1 MPQDLRSFVA
11 DYERHSPAD
20 VVRVTEP
27 VDRVAEL
34 QAITEELD
42 RRNAHPILVFED
54 VRDSALPIVTNV
66 LASRAALAYALGTT
80 RDDVREV
87 YARKLNEL
95 IPATVRERP
104 AGSAATFVGGDA
116 DLARLPI
123 PTYFPNDAA
132 PYITS
137 GLTVAHDPDS
147 DGMTMGF
154 HRYQLKGPRKLG
166 VSLHSKRRMFEFHRR
181 AEEAGKNLP
190 AALCIGLHPAFALG
204 ALSYPQSGASKLD
217 VVGGL
222 LGEPVELVRCAT
234 IDVNV
239 PATADIVVEGHILAD
254 VREPEGPF
262 GEFTG
267 YFSERSTQNVFVVDA
282 ITLRSG
288 AWYQSIA
295 GGRAADHVSS
305 LGLAREGAIANNLR
319 RTIPNVVDVSVPN
332 SGCSSFLAFVSIRQ
346 TRAGEA
352 KHAIAAT
359 LGTDHYLKGVIV
371 VDEDVDVQ
379 SEKDVFWAI
388 ATRCRFDRDLV
399 TISDS
404 LGTVL
409 DPVATDAGLTSKFG
423 LDATRPYG
431 EKFAQSLV
439 IEPAAAQRARE
450 IVGRLFD
457 GRNGCDAPNSDT
469 PQPEDLVRTE
479 ET

>member
-1 MPQDLRSFVA
+1 MPQDLRSFIA
-11 DYERHSPAD
+11 DYERHSPAA

-27 VDRVAEL
+27 VDRVGEL
-34 QAITEELD
+34 QAITEELE
-42 RRNAHPILVFED
+42 RRNAHPILVFEN
-54 VRDSALPIVTNV
+54 VRDSVLPIVTNV

-80 RDDVREV
+80 RSDLREV
-87 YARKLNEL
+87 YTRKLNEL

-104 AGSAATFVGGDA
+104 VDGGATFVGDDA

-137 GLTVAHDPDS
+137 GLTVAHDPDG

-181 AEEAGKNLP
+181 AEEAGQNLP
-190 AALCIGLHPAFALG
+190 VALCIGLHPAFALG
-204 ALSYPQSGASKLD
+204 ALSYPQSGVSKLD

-239 PATADIVVEGHILAD
+239 PATADIVVEGEILAGA
-254 VREPEGPF
+254 REPEGPF

-267 YFSERSTQNVFVVDA
+267 YFSERSTQNVFVVHA
-282 ITLRSG
+282 ITIRPG

-305 LGLAREGAIANNLR
+305 LGLAREGAIANSLR
-319 RTIPNVVDVSVPN
+319 RTIPNVVDVAVPN

-359 LGTDHYLKGVIV
+359 LGTDHYLKGVVV

-399 TISDS
+399 TIADS
-404 LGTVL
+404 MGTVL

-423 LDATRPYG
+423 IDATRPYG
-431 EKFAQSLV
+431 EKFPQSLV
-439 IEPAAAQRARE
+439 IAPDAAQRARE

-457 GRNGCDAPNSDT
+457 TTSREA
-469 PQPEDLVRTE
+469 
-479 ET
+479 